1 LKWYFNLYSEYL
13 CESKFEENSQYRL
26 GQAIWILLFTF
37 FWLVNF
43 YCDVK
48 VTQINYPSLNKQD
61 NIEQAKG
68 RSHKKYL
75 VQVFMLD
82 DLKFEVFWGYLDY
95 TMINKIK

>member
-1 LKWYFNLYSEYL
+1 
-13 CESKFEENSQYRL
+13 
-26 GQAIWILLFTF
+26 
-37 FWLVNF
+37 VNF

-82 DLKFEVFWGYLDY
+82 DLKFEVF
-95 TMINKIK
+95 